1 MKALKWVLIGV
12 GGLIVLVIA
21 AVVIF
26 VATFD
31 PNEYKPRIV
40 ELVKQQTGRT
50 LTVEGDIGLTFFP
63 KLGAAIGKVT
73 LSEPKGTRTF
83 AQVEEARVAVAL
95 LPLLSKRVIVDR
107 VTLRGLTVDLVRY
120 KDGRTN
126 FDDLTGQGAKPE
138 KPAEQPGQ
146 APAGS
151 PLAVDV
157 GGITI
162 DGAAIGWRDERAGT
176 NVRLSNLTLETGRL
190 ASGESGKLEFATRVQ
205 GTQPKANLQITL
217 ETGYRLDFEA
227 QAVALS
233 SLDLKTA
240 GDAPGVAG
248 LDARLQG
255 KTIDLDGKAGRVTLA
270 DVELTAKSKDGLEA
284 RVSVPRL
291 QAAPDKAES
300 QAIAADLKLAT
311 PDRTVTAKLQVPPF
325 TASGKQLRLSKM
337 DVQFSAKQ
345 ADLAVEGTL
354 ATPVT
359 LDLQAQQGALPGI
372 AGELTLSG
380 SKIPNNSL
388 KAGVKGS
395 AHADWAKQNGSGD
408 LAIKLDDSN
417 IQAKL
422 AVAHWSQPAITFNL
436 AADRLNVDRYLPP
449 SKPAASGA
457 APAPSGGTQPEQ
469 PLDLS
474 ALKTLN
480 ATGSVRIGALQVSN
494 IKAEQVALDLKAT
507 GGRLDLSPMSARLY
521 QGTLAGGVNV
531 NANDN
536 RFAVKQTLS
545 GISIGP
551 LLRDAASKDL
561 LEGRGTVTLD
571 VATVGATATQ
581 LKKALAGTAGLQLKE
596 GAIKGIDIPGT
607 IRRGMS
613 LLGSKS
619 AIEERAQGGAKTD
632 FSELTASFS
641 IKNGVAHNEDLQAK
655 SPLVRLT
662 GRGDID
668 IGEGKMDYVARAS
681 VVATATGQGGK
692 ELADVAGVTV
702 PVRISGPLAN
712 LNYRLDVAA
721 LATELAKGRVQHEIQ
736 RRLGG
741 KPGGQTGGQ
750 PGGQAGDGA
759 GALGD
764 TLRGLFQKKP

>member
-1 MKALKWVLIGV
+1 MKALKWVLLGL
-12 GGLIVLVIA
+12 GGLIVLVIV

-31 PNEYKPRIV
+31 PNAYKPRIV
-40 ELVKQQTGRT
+40 EFVKQQTGRT

-95 LPLLSKRVIVDR
+95 LPLLAKRVLVDR
-107 VTLRGLTVDLVRY
+107 VTLKGLAVDLVRY

-126 FDDLTGQGAKPE
+126 FDDLTGTGAKPE
-138 KPAEQPGQ
+138 KPAEQPAQ
-146 APAGS
+146 PPAGS
-151 PLAVDV
+151 PLAIDV

-162 DGAAIGWRDERAGT
+162 DGAVIGWRDEREGT

-190 ASGESGKLEFATRVQ
+190 ASGESGKLEFAARVQ
-205 GTQPKANLQITL
+205 GTQPRANLQINL

-233 SLDLKTA
+233 SLDLRAA
-240 GDAPGVAG
+240 GDAPGVTG
-248 LDARLQG
+248 LDARLRG
-255 KTIDLDGKAGRVTLA
+255 KTLDVDGKAGRVTLA

-284 RVSVPRL
+284 KVSVPRL

-300 QAIAADLKLAT
+300 QAITADLKLVT
-311 PDRTVTAKLQVPPF
+311 PGRTVGANLQVPPF
-325 TASGKQLRLSKM
+325 TASGKQLRLAKV
-337 DVQFSAKQ
+337 DVQFTAKQ
-345 ADLAVEGTL
+345 ADLAVEGKL

-359 LDLQAQQGALPGI
+359 LDLQAQQAALAGI
-372 AGELTLSG
+372 AGDLTLRG
-380 SKIPNNSL
+380 STIPNNSL
-388 KAGVKGS
+388 RAGVTG
-395 AHADWAKQNGSGD
+395 AARADWGKQNASGD
-408 LAIKLDDSN
+408 LAVKLDDSN

-422 AVAHWSQPAITFNL
+422 AVAHWSQPAITFNV
-436 AADRLNVDRYLPP
+436 AADRLNVDKYLPP
-449 SKPAASGA
+449 SKPAAGGG
-457 APAPSGGTQPEQ
+457 APAGGQPEQ

-480 ATGSVRIGALQVSN
+480 ATGSVRVGALQVSN
-494 IKAEQVALDLKAT
+494 IKAEQVALDLKAA
-507 GGRLDLSPMSARLY
+507 GGRLDLSPMSAKLY

-536 RFAVKQTLS
+536 RVAAKQTLS

-551 LLRDAASKDL
+551 LLRDAANTEL
-561 LEGRGTVTLD
+561 LEGRGTLTLD
-571 VATVGATATQ
+571 LTTAGATTTQ
-581 LKKALAGTAGLQLKE
+581 LKKGLAGTAGVQLRD
-596 GAIKGIDIPGT
+596 GAIKGIDIAGT
-607 IRRGMS
+607 IRRGMA

-619 AIEERAQGGAKTD
+619 AIEEQAQGGAKTD
-632 FSELTASFS
+632 FSELTASFTV
-641 IKNGVAHNEDLQAK
+641 KNGVAHNEDLQVK
-655 SPLVRLT
+655 SPLLRLT

-702 PVRISGPLAN
+702 PVRISGPLAS
-712 LNYRLDVAA
+712 LSYRLDVAA
-721 LATELAKGRVQHEIQ
+721 LATELAKGRVQRELE

-741 KPGGQTGGQ
+741 KAGGQAGGQT
-750 PGGQAGDGA
+750 GGQAGDGA

-764 TLRGLFQKKP
+764 ALRGLFQKKR

>member
-1 MKALKWVLIGV
+1 MKALKWILLGL
-12 GGLIVLVIA
+12 GGLLVVVIV

-31 PNEYKPRIV
+31 PNAYKPRIV
-40 ELVKQQTGRT
+40 EMVKQQTGRT
-50 LTVEGDIGLTFFP
+50 LTVDGDIGLTFFP

-73 LSEPKGTRTF
+73 LSEPRGTRTF

-107 VTLRGLTVDLVRY
+107 VTLKGLTVDLVRY

-162 DGAAIGWRDERAGT
+162 DGAAIGWRDEREGT
-176 NVRLSNLTLETGRL
+176 NVRLSNLSLKTGRL
-190 ASGESGKLEFATRVQ
+190 ASGESGKLELATRVQ
-205 GTQPKANLQITL
+205 GTQPKANLQISL

-233 SLDLKTA
+233 SLDFKTA

-248 LDARLQG
+248 LDARLRG
-255 KTIDLDGKAGRVTLA
+255 KTVDLDGKAGRVTLA

-284 RVSVPRL
+284 KIGVPRL
-291 QAAPDKAES
+291 HIAPDKAES

-311 PDRTVTAKLQVPPF
+311 PERTVAAKLQIPPF
-325 TASGKQLRLSKM
+325 SASGKQIRLAKM
-337 DVQFSAKQ
+337 DVQLTAKQ
-345 ADLAVEGTL
+345 ADLAVEGKL
-354 ATPVT
+354 ASPVT
-359 LDLQAQQGALPGI
+359 LDLQAQQAALAGI
-372 AGELTLSG
+372 AGDLTVTG
-380 SKIPNNSL
+380 SNIPNKTM
-388 KAGVKGS
+388 KAAVTGS
-395 AHADWAKQNGSGD
+395 AHADWGKQNGSAD
-408 LAIKLDDSN
+408 LGVKLDDST

-422 AVAHWSQPAITFNL
+422 AVAHWSQPAITFNV

-449 SKPAASGA
+449 SKPAAPAGGGAPPSGA
-457 APAPSGGTQPEQ
+457 AKPEQ

-474 ALKTLN
+474 ALKALN

-494 IKAEQVALDLKAT
+494 IKAEQVALDLKAA

-571 VATVGATATQ
+571 VTTVGATTTQ
-581 LKKALAGTAGLQLKE
+581 LKKALAGTAGLQLKD
-596 GAIKGIDIPGT
+596 GALKGIDIAGT
-607 IRRGMS
+607 IRRGMA

-619 AIEERAQGGAKTD
+619 AIEEQAQGGAKTD
-632 FSELTASFS
+632 FSELSASFA
-641 IKNGVAHNEDLQAK
+641 IKNGVAHNEDLQMK
-655 SPLVRLT
+655 SPLLRLT
-662 GRGDID
+662 GRGDINV
-668 IGEGKMDYVARAS
+668 GEDTMDYVARAS

-692 ELADVAGVTV
+692 ELTDVAGVTV
-702 PVRISGPLAN
+702 PVRISGPLAS

-721 LATELAKGRVQHEIQ
+721 LAKDLAKDRLQREVE

-750 PGGQAGDGA
+750 AGDGA

-764 TLRGLFQKKP
+764 ALRGLFQKKR